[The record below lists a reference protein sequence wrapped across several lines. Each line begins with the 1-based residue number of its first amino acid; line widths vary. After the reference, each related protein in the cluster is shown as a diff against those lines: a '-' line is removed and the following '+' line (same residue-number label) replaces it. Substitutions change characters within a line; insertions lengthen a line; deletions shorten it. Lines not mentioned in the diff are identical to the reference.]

1 MNHSSVRAALAALAL
16 ALGACSA
23 PESPVAPDGLKEAF
37 AGRFLVGAAINDF
50 QAAGRDSMS
59 VAIVTAEFNTITPE
73 NVLKWEV
80 VHPKPD
86 SFAFDAADRFVAFG
100 EAHGMF
106 IVGHTLVWHSQ
117 TPRWVFEHPDGTPL
131 TRDELLARMEN
142 HISTVV
148 GRYKGRIGGWDVVNE
163 ALNEDG
169 TLRDTPY
176 RRIIGDDYLVKA
188 FEFARAADPDA
199 QLYYNDYSLANPA
212 KRRGAIALVQGLQAA
227 GVRVDGIGEQ
237 GHYNLDWPSV
247 AQFDS
252 TVVELASL
260 GMPVHVTELDITVLP
275 NPNRT
280 QGADIAETAE
290 ARAALDPYA
299 AGLPDS
305 VQSLLAARY
314 EGLFRVLAARADLVE
329 RVTFWGV
336 HDGASWLN
344 GWPVRGRTNYPLLF
358 DRTGLRKPAYDAVRV
373 VASETAP
380 KP

>member
-1 MNHSSVRAALAALAL
+1 MNASSVRATVVALAL

-23 PESPVAPDGLKEAF
+23 PESPMAPDGLKDAF
-37 AGRFLVGAAINDF
+37 SGRFLVGAAINDRV
-50 QAAGRDSMS
+50 ASGADSMS
-59 VAIVTAEFNTITPE
+59 AAIVAAEFNTVTPE

-80 VHPKPD
+80 VHPAPD

-100 EAHGMF
+100 EARGMF
-106 IVGHTLVWHSQ
+106 LVGHTLVWHSQ
-117 TPRWVFEHPDGTPL
+117 TPRWVFEHADGSPL
-131 TRDELLARMEN
+131 TRDELLARMED

-148 GRYKGRIGGWDVVNE
+148 GRYRGRIKGWDVVNE

-212 KRRGAIALVQGLQAA
+212 KRRGAIALVQGLLAA

-305 VQSLLAARY
+305 VQAALAARY